1 VTQLIW
7 MDRHNRSQT
16 YKLSGE
22 ETVIGRQSDSDI
34 ILGGYSISRH
44 HARIIREDKGLCLVD
59 QSTHGTFVN
68 GQRIDRHRLSNGDR
82 IRLGRE
88 EIELLYTTQ
97 KGDITPISD
106 TWSGPELE
114 KSIKALSQILPS
126 RDSAYSDLDKIACV
140 LDFHYNWGKNFSAE
154 QTFLQILKSALEISG
169 AERGFILLPQDKEF
183 RYEAGLNYQGIT
195 LPQSDFRAS
204 RTVVRQVVES
214 AKPVFMTQEISG
226 ELAQQ
231 ESVLALRLAAVACL
245 PLSGIS
251 ASSDAVALL
260 GILYLDSTKRMHMLS
275 GLDKR
280 IMNKLAEQAGLVL
293 EKLEMIKSLEERK
306 KIENELALAE
316 ETQKNLLSSSLPKLE
331 NFRIHAFNHPT
342 RYVGGDFYEFL
353 VLEKGELVAVLADVS
368 GKGISAALLGSLVQG
383 ALNMEFRSTTRP
395 GEVLNKVN
403 KLLFEKTESYRFV
416 TLFLCVF
423 DPSGKGRFISAGH
436 NPAYVFRAE
445 SGEIEELADSCL
457 ILGAFDFATYASSPF
472 QLHLGDILVIYSD
485 GLTEAENPEGEMFGE
500 KRLREVITLEGR
512 NGSQILERRLL
523 DVMEQFTRGRNQT
536 DDITFVLV
544 EKCV

>member
-1 VTQLIW
+1 

-214 AKPVFMTQEISG
+214 AKPVFI
-226 ELAQQ
+226 
-231 ESVLALRLAAVACL
+231 C
-245 PLSGIS
+245 
-251 ASSDAVALL
+251 AS
-260 GILYLDSTKRMHMLS
+260 
-275 GLDKR
+275 
-280 IMNKLAEQAGLVL
+280 Q
-293 EKLEMIKSLEERK
+293 
-306 KIENELALAE
+306 
-316 ETQKNLLSSSLPKLE
+316 
-331 NFRIHAFNHPT
+331 
-342 RYVGGDFYEFL
+342 
-353 VLEKGELVAVLADVS
+353 
-368 GKGISAALLGSLVQG
+368 
-383 ALNMEFRSTTRP
+383 
-395 GEVLNKVN
+395 
-403 KLLFEKTESYRFV
+403 
-416 TLFLCVF
+416 
-423 DPSGKGRFISAGH
+423 
-436 NPAYVFRAE
+436 
-445 SGEIEELADSCL
+445 
-457 ILGAFDFATYASSPF
+457 
-472 QLHLGDILVIYSD
+472 QLHACPYP
-485 GLTEAENPEGEMFGE
+485 AF
-500 KRLREVITLEGR
+500 
-512 NGSQILERRLL
+512 RLL
-523 DVMEQFTRGRNQT
+523 LMLWRCSGFSTWTVQRGCICFPALT
-536 DDITFVLV
+536 K
-544 EKCV
+544 ES